1 MSLRVTGSEE
11 CFDWFK
17 CLRELIACIEQNQTN
32 SLPAKR
38 RICWRFLLAQKFSLC
53 ITRTKNRFLATIKI
67 IQCCFIGKNT
77 HQLHLNTLTM
87 TIHVEQEALLRVLES
102 PLPHANP
109 QPNHLQSHS
118 PSSQGDEYVLVDF
131 RNTFKSNDCAVEKL
145 RYSTYDDEDSVLTFS
160 TASLSDSDSEVE
172 RSVSFADDVVT
183 EEWTRPYTPKEE
195 VSKLFYS
202 TEETQR

>member
-1 MSLRVTGSEE
+1 
-11 CFDWFK
+11 
-17 CLRELIACIEQNQTN
+17 
-32 SLPAKR
+32 
-38 RICWRFLLAQKFSLC
+38 
-53 ITRTKNRFLATIKI
+53 
-67 IQCCFIGKNT
+67 
-77 HQLHLNTLTM
+77 M

-102 PLPHANP
+102 PLPHQHQ
-109 QPNHLQSHS
+109 QPNHSLSHA
-118 PSSQGDEYVLVDF
+118 PSSQEEEYVLVDF
-131 RNTFKSNDCAVEKL
+131 SNTFKSNDCAVEKL
-145 RYSTYDDEDSVLTFS
+145 RHSTYDDEDSVFTLS